1 MELYKAIWS
10 GIVNG
15 IVDLSPLSR
24 GAHFE
29 LFKTIVSDS
38 SDQISALLQ
47 MATFGS
53 FVALLLYFWR
63 EYRAMFRKSGRSKL
77 VKLLLLALPYCVAYV
92 ALSWLVEKTS
102 FIMNLFFIAV
112 LLIVSGGLV
121 LAWDKIYRPKGR
133 ERAMSKKS
141 ALILGSVSTLSLL
154 PGLSRIMLSTL
165 TGWFLRIKEGK
176 SLRYSILASAP
187 VLLVIFV
194 RALFL
199 PGNAQFFAGDFGPL
213 LLANIVSFIVALF
226 VLRFIMRREEKRV
239 MRIAA
244 WYQVM
249 LGLLV
254 LVFELIKI

>member
-29 LFKTIVSDS
+29 FFKTIVSDG

-53 FVALLLYFWR
+53 FAALLLYFWR

-77 VKLLLLALPYCVAYV
+77 LALPYCVAYV
-92 ALSWLVEKTS
+92 ALSWLVEKTL
-102 FIMNLFFIAV
+102 FIMNLFFMAV

-121 LAWDKIYRPKGR
+121 LAWNKIYHPKGR

-176 SLRYSILASAP
+176 SLRYGILASAP
-187 VLLVIFV
+187 VLLVIFI

-199 PGNAQFFAGDFGPL
+199 PGSAQFFAGDFGPL
-213 LLANIVSFIVALF
+213 LLANIVSFIVTLF

-239 MRIAA
+239 LRLAA